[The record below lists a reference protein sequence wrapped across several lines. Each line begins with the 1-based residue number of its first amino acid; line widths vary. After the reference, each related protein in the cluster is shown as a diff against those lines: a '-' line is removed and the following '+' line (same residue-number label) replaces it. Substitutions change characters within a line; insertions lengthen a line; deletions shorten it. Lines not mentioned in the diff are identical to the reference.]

1 MLLRRSVHARL
12 AVTGQRGGIA
22 GRRHLDG
29 LPILGLIGIGAG
41 MPALTRY
48 NSAASG
54 RRRMKHRPRR
64 SQRVEAGMT
73 NNMSYF
79 FAIALFRLFVI
90 RQCRFFT
97 Q

>member
-12 AVTGQRGGIA
+12 VVTGQRGGIA

-79 FAIALFRLFVI
+79 FAMFRLFVI